1 MFFDIVSSKLKR
13 VTMTIA
19 YNYSIVTIP
28 DPQDN
33 SNVAFDVYYFDEA
46 NSKMSCVRVLNVYLS
61 FLVHRI
67 PGWTIEQTAR
77 FIESRAHRISDDDIV
92 CEYRDDLKDASYTI
106 LETKPFE
113 YVEVFSR
120 SPSRLKQLEDMLEKD
135 IEAYYAELNYKS
147 LDVYDRIII
156 RQTETPFR
164 NTAQTTVFNKAAY
177 WFSREFNVP
186 FVGFIEIHV
195 DKLDEYKGDYLKLD
209 ERKIEKTYI
218 LNANDAD
225 EFHNENVRAIFKEWS
240 MPTGYKANQMN
251 KITVASYDI
260 ETYNKG
266 ENPSEHSLKQYIFCI
281 GLGFFHL
288 MENRPFIRYC
298 LISADIST
306 DPEVKDRIKPFNLS
320 IETDIE
326 FKAYLITDEY
336 LPYKKEAYVPDIGTI
351 YICVK
356 NESELIN
363 VYVDLLLHHSPHLIN
378 GFNNFAFDDVWIYS
392 RASRKRY
399 SSTLLNRYLQVFSTY
414 DVRELETRKISSVMP
429 KYQSFSLKMEGKE
442 RGDGTFT
449 VRAPVIQVIDVMKML
464 QKADAK
470 RFSQQWKLDY
480 MLETY
485 HIKNPY
491 NQAPLKKTGL
501 SIGKMFE
508 YWDKREHLYEIALYC
523 TQDAW
528 ICGTLIIERS
538 TVIDKLSMSN
548 VTHTAFSDSIYHA
561 DGMRVSCTRACYGK
575 MKGFAVMDEPYKYR
589 DSMKNDNWKLEENEQ
604 SRGIGMKQF
613 DTRGYIGG
621 AVRNK
626 HSRRSCLIVAGD
638 FSAQYPSQY
647 RAGNIASCTNVD
659 RDIIENPETYG
670 IDWVHVSNIVDTYG
684 PRRVFYGKYKKE

>member
-1 MFFDIVSSKLKR
+1 MV
-13 VTMTIA
+13 IA
-19 YNYSIVTIP
+19 YNYCITAIP
-28 DPQDN
+28 DPRD
-33 SNVAFDVYYFDEA
+33 STNVAFDVYYFDEA
-46 NSKMSCVRVLNVYLS
+46 HDKMSCVRVLNVYLS

-67 PGWTIEQTAR
+67 PGWTLEQTCR
-77 FIESRAHRISDDDIV
+77 FIESRTHRIPGDDFI
-92 CEYRDDLKDASYTI
+92 CEYRTDLKDASYTI

-113 YVEVFSR
+113 YVEIFSR
-120 SPSRLKQLEDMLEKD
+120 SPMRLKQLKDMLEKD
-135 IEAYYAELNYKS
+135 IEAYYSDLDLRT
-147 LDVYDRIII
+147 LDVYDKVII
-156 RQTETPFR
+156 RQLETPFR
-164 NTAQTTVFNKAAY
+164 NTAQTTAFNKTAY
-177 WFSREFNVP
+177 WFSREFNIP
-186 FVGFIEIHV
+186 FIGFCEICV
-195 DKLDEYKGDYLKLD
+195 EKLDIYKSDYLKPD
-209 ERKIEKTYI
+209 NKVETTYM
-218 LNANDAD
+218 LNANNEDS
-225 EFHNENVRAIFKEWS
+225 FHNENMKLIFKEWS
-240 MPTGYKANQMN
+240 MPQGYKANEMN
-251 KITVASYDI
+251 KITIASYDI

-281 GLGFFHL
+281 GVGFFHL

-298 LISADIST
+298 LISADIAT
-306 DPEVKDRIKPFNLS
+306 DPEVKDRIKP
-320 IETDIE
+320 IELDIGSEIE
-326 FKAYLITDEY
+326 FSSYLITDEY
-336 LPYKKEAYVPDIGTI
+336 RPYKDAAYIKDIGTI

-356 NESELIN
+356 NECELIN
-363 VYVDLLLHHSPHLIN
+363 VYVDLLLHHSPHIIN

-399 SSTLLNRYLQVFSTY
+399 GATLLNRYLQVFSTY
-414 DVRELETRKISSVMP
+414 DVRELETRKCLTLMP

-491 NQAPLKKTGL
+491 NQAPLQKTGL

-508 YWDKREHLYEIALYC
+508 YWDRGEHLYEIALYC

-538 TVIDKLSMSN
+538 TVLDKFSMSN

-561 DGMRVSCTRACYGK
+561 DGMRVSCTRACYGHD
-575 MKGFAVMDEPYKYR
+575 KGFAVMDEPYKHR
-589 DSMKNDNWKLEENEQ
+589 DSMKNENWKLDESEQ

-647 RAGNIASCTNVD
+647 RAGNIASCTSVPSE
-659 RDIIENPETYG
+659 IIEHPEDYG
-670 IDWVHVSNIVDTYG
+670 IEWKLVKSIVDTYG
-684 PRRVFYGKYKKE
+684 ARRVFYGKYKR